1 MKYGNRTCKSCFRMQ
16 AQYIHTFFSCHTQIK
31 PLKNTFV
38 FYKDIHMLTMKSV
51 GNVMKHFVI
60 FQQQSYSY
68 LINVFFRNCRTMNK
82 QIINKNIPARL
93 AFSPHVH
100 VNFTSISRIFASI
113 SLVFGDGPPKKAF
126 AAFASQRVVVVT
138 RGPVATDQTKVFLR
152 SHRPR
157 RLLLLLLGLT
167 LLTWLPA
174 NLLTDL
180 PLTSHGICKLR

>member
-1 MKYGNRTCKSCFRMQ
+1 M
-16 AQYIHTFFSCHTQIK
+16 TFKVSESISLLKKAKNLGKHMIFLLLYTWFSKKVNDSASLHR
-31 PLKNTFV
+31 L
-38 FYKDIHMLTMKSV
+38 
-51 GNVMKHFVI
+51 
-60 FQQQSYSY
+60 
-68 LINVFFRNCRTMNK
+68 
-82 QIINKNIPARL
+82 IINKTIPARL

-113 SLVFGDGPPKKAF
+113 SLVFGDGSPKKAF

>member
-1 MKYGNRTCKSCFRMQ
+1 MLAQ
-16 AQYIHTFFSCHTQIK
+16 VQYIHTFFSCHTQIK
-31 PLKNTFV
+31 PLINTFCNILAIV
-38 FYKDIHMLTMKSV
+38 LF
-51 GNVMKHFVI
+51 I
-60 FQQQSYSY
+60 FDKC
-68 LINVFFRNCRTMNK
+68 FFFLNCRTINK

>member
-1 MKYGNRTCKSCFRMQ
+1 
-16 AQYIHTFFSCHTQIK
+16 
-31 PLKNTFV
+31 
-38 FYKDIHMLTMKSV
+38 
-51 GNVMKHFVI
+51 
-60 FQQQSYSY
+60 
-68 LINVFFRNCRTMNK
+68 MNK
-82 QIINKNIPARL
+82 QTIIKTIPARL

-138 RGPVATDQTKVFLR
+138 RGPVPTDQTKVFLR

-180 PLTSHGICKLR
+180 PLTSHGICKLRWNMILSKVQNCDDKIVDFRIARLSLLALKPSISSHSKPPTKSSTRHLKCFV

>member
-1 MKYGNRTCKSCFRMQ
+1 
-16 AQYIHTFFSCHTQIK
+16 
-31 PLKNTFV
+31 
-38 FYKDIHMLTMKSV
+38 
-51 GNVMKHFVI
+51 
-60 FQQQSYSY
+60 
-68 LINVFFRNCRTMNK
+68 MNK
-82 QIINKNIPARL
+82 KMINKTIPARL

-138 RGPVATDQTKVFLR
+138 RGSVPTDQTKVFLR

-157 RLLLLLLGLT
+157 RLLLLLGLT

-180 PLTSHGICKLR
+180 PLTSHGI